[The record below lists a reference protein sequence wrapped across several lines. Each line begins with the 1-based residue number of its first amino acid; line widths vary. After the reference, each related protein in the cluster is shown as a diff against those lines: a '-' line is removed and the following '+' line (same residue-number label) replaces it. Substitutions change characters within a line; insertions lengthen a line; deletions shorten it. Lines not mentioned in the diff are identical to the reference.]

1 MKLNI
6 DTDAARTAHVS
17 ALNDKANAFV
27 MELED
32 RLDGMT
38 TTEQSS
44 LLDRLAAVV
53 SDKDSTAAFTAGIY
67 AQQSNGQ
74 PAAQLGAGSSSAN
87 PEDDALQV
95 IMAST
100 RVPQGVKAAI
110 VRVITPSDPAFIDV
124 ESDGTPKAFRAAER
138 ERDAVK
144 TERDE
149 ARQEL
154 QDERDPN
161 KSGSLAKQ
169 LATAQAAA
177 AAGGGL
183 DQAEVDA
190 AKAALNTAEIE
201 FAKRKP
207 RAMGPGFVISD
218 DQAQA
223 VTDSLAQMRQIVGS

>member
-138 ERDAVK
+138 ERDVVK

-169 LATAQAAA
+169 LADVTAERDAAR
-177 AAGGGL
+177 AAGGSFPDDVKGRRKAAKEAWARKTNPAFGDGAKL
-183 DQAEVDA
+183 AKADAGAIDA
-190 AKAALNTAEIE
+190 AMAEI
-201 FAKRKP
+201 A
-207 RAMGPGFVISD
+207 D
-218 DQAQA
+218 D
-223 VTDSLAQMRQIVGS
+223 GS

>member
-169 LATAQAAA
+169 LAAAQAAA
-177 AAGGGL
+177 TAGGL
-183 DQAEVDA
+183 DPTKVDA
-190 AKAALNTAEIE
+190 VKTALTTAEIE
-201 FAKRKP
+201 FGKRKS